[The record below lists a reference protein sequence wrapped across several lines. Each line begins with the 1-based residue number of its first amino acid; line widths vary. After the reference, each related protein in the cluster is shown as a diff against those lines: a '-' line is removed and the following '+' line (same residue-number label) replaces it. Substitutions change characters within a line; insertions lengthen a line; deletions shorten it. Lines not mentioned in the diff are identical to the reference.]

1 MWAQVSFPSPVH
13 SFIAPCVRSH
23 STHLIGFDFGS
34 TRGSWKQPFFLK
46 VTSKTHFTTL
56 LFPIKTWVAKPVIL
70 GNTFNPVTQFMNG
83 QVALIAVN
91 QGVDICS
98 IGNVAYTTPLVHRHL
113 LRTNHVWEVL
123 FKIQKYLAL
132 AFFFFVGHG
141 VNVTNWAARIGHVCH
156 IWNCSLILSESN
168 LYQYRFG
175 KN

>member
-34 TRGSWKQPFFLK
+34 TRGSWKWLVFLK

-70 GNTFNPVTQFMNG
+70 GNAFNPVTQFMNG

-113 LRTNHVWEVL
+113 LRTSHVWEVFTKNTKIPGFGVL
-123 FKIQKYLAL
+123 FLRRTWSQRHRLSCPNRTCLSYLKL
-132 AFFFFVGHG
+132 FFSFFQ
-141 VNVTNWAARIGHVCH
+141 I
-156 IWNCSLILSESN
+156 
-168 LYQYRFG
+168 
-175 KN
+175 